1 MKKTTLKS
9 IKAQDAIDLTN
20 LSPEACEEL
29 RAREHGFD
37 KLEVSHGVNG
47 MTGALLRGRESQQ
60 LYKITARCSNLF
72 YFM

>member
-1 MKKTTLKS
+1 MKKTTLKI
-9 IKAQDAIDLTN
+9 IKAQNAIDLTN

-29 RAREHGFD
+29 RARERGFD
-37 KLEVSHGVNG
+37 KLEVSRGAYG

-72 YFM
+72 YFI

>member
-20 LSPEACEEL
+20 LSSEACEEL
-29 RAREHGFD
+29 RDREHGFD
-37 KLEVSHGVNG
+37 KSEVSHGVNG

-60 LYKITARCSNLF
+60 LYKITARCSNLC

>member
-1 MKKTTLKS
+1 MKKTTLKN
-9 IKAQDAIDLTN
+9 IKSQNAIDLTN
-20 LSPEACEEL
+20 LSLEACEEL

-37 KLEVSHGVNG
+37 KLEVSHGTYG

>member
-1 MKKTTLKS
+1 MKKTTLKN
-9 IKAQDAIDLTN
+9 IKAQNAIDLTN

-37 KLEVSHGVNG
+37 KLEVSHGVSG